1 MKEYRISYVYCNQ
14 DGTSKTSTADY
25 VKAESE
31 RDAKDTIKTKLASK
45 AKKVHEWRTIEGK

>member
-31 RDAKDTIKTKLASK
+31 RDAKDSIKNKTCIK
-45 AKKVHEWRTIEGK
+45 R